1 MWINVLGMGS
11 MTEILMPFYLIL
23 LVINLINQFLLK
35 KHMLTSQKIL
45 HTTVLTKILAVVSH
59 EQRAMLNV
67 MACYGNMIVEGCM
80 DKTLQIKDMYV
91 IITKMNIINKL

>member
-11 MTEILMPFYLIL
+11 MTEMIFPLYLIL
-23 LVINLINQFLLK
+23 LMMNLINQFLLK
-35 KHMLTSQKIL
+35 THMLTSQKIL

-67 MACYGNMIVEGCM
+67 MACYGSMIVDGYK
-80 DKTLQIKDMYV
+80 DKTLQIKEVYV
-91 IITKMNIINKL
+91 IVTKMNIINRL